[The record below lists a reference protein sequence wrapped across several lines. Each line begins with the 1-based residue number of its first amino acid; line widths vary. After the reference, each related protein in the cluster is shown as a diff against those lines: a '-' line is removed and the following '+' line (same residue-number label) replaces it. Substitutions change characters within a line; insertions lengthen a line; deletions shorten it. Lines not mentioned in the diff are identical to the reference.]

1 MIFLL
6 AGLTLMALA
15 VFALTRI
22 RRRPGEEEEAEGH
35 ALGATAILVVAAVVV
50 LLSAVVTFGDALT
63 VFVEM
68 LPSWLKPW
76 VAGAITGLA
85 IYIASVF
92 ILESCGR
99 VLLWALKDSHKAD
112 ETLVFWVRRHIYGS
126 TATALFV
133 AVFWVVAAGIDSE
146 AGVALM
152 VALFTAVIHLF
163 YPWVMPWFLYYR
175 SQTLDPTKFKD
186 IHHWLDEQAQ
196 QRDIPKFYL
205 RVQAG
210 GMVNALASG
219 GVYRHFVVLGQGL
232 LERLSVEHIKAILAH
247 ELGHVLNRDMTRRI
261 LPVVG
266 LSTILHAL
274 YLKEI
279 AFQQEGPALV
289 IPAVVAGMF
298 VFWYVLPNYF
308 GRRREFDADR
318 RAVELIGDAEGVA
331 QALEA
336 FAEVTETPLDNH
348 GGWTHPPM
356 GKRIE
361 AIRKLGAERTSD
373 EPKS

>member
-1 MIFLL
+1 
-6 AGLTLMALA
+6 
-15 VFALTRI
+15 
-22 RRRPGEEEEAEGH
+22 
-35 ALGATAILVVAAVVV
+35 
-50 LLSAVVTFGDALT
+50 
-63 VFVEM
+63 M
-68 LPSWLKPW
+68 LPSWLRPW
-76 VAGAITGLA
+76 IAGAITGLA
-85 IYIASVF
+85 IYIGSVF

-99 VLLWALKDSHKAD
+99 VFLWALKDSHKAD
-112 ETLVFWVRRHIYGS
+112 ETLVFWVRRHLYGS
-126 TATALFV
+126 TATALFL

-152 VALFTAVIHLF
+152 VALFTAVVHLF

-175 SQTLDPTKFKD
+175 SQRLDPTKFKD
-186 IHHWLDEQAQ
+186 IHHWLDEQAR

-232 LERLSVEHIKAILAH
+232 LDQLSVEHIKAILAH
-247 ELGHVLNRDMTRRI
+247 ELGHVLNRDLTRRI

-279 AFQQEGPALV
+279 AFEQEGPALV

-318 RAVELIGDAEGVA
+318 RAVELIGDAERVA
-331 QALEA
+331 QALET
-336 FAEVTETPLDNH
+336 FAEITKTPMDQT
-348 GGWTHPPM
+348 GWTHPPM

>member
-15 VFALTRI
+15 AFALTRI
-22 RRRPGEEEEAEGH
+22 RRRSGEEEEVEGH
-35 ALGATAILVVAAVVV
+35 ALGATAILIVAAIVV
-50 LLSAVVTFGDALT
+50 LFSGIATFGDALT
-63 VFVEM
+63 VFVEV

-92 ILESCGR
+92 IFEICGR
-99 VLLWALKDSHKAD
+99 VFLWACKESHTAD
-112 ETLVFWVRRHIYGS
+112 ETLALWVRRHIYGS
-126 TATALFV
+126 AATMLFL
-133 AVFWVVAAGIDSE
+133 AVLMVVVTRIGEEAAPW
-146 AGVALM
+146 GVALLAA
-152 VALFTAVIHLF
+152 ALHLY
-163 YPWVMPWFLYYR
+163 YPWVMPWFLYLR
-175 SQTLDPTKFKD
+175 SQRLDPGKFSE
-186 IHHWLDEQAQ
+186 IHQWLDEQA
-196 QRDIPKFYL
+196 RRRAIPKFYL

-219 GVYRHFVVLGQGL
+219 GVYRHFIVLGQGL
-232 LERLSVEHIKAILAH
+232 LERLSVEHVKAILAH
-247 ELGHVLNRDMTRRI
+247 ELGHVLNRDNTRRT
-261 LPVVG
+261 LPVIG
-266 LSTILHAL
+266 LCTILHAL

-279 AFQQEGPALV
+279 AFEQEGPALL
-289 IPAVVAGMF
+289 ITAVAVGMF

-308 GRRREFDADR
+308 GRRREFEADR

-336 FAEVTETPLDNH
+336 LAEVTETPLDNH

-361 AIRKLGAERTSD
+361 KIRKLGAERTSD

>member
-112 ETLVFWVRRHIYGS
+112 ETLVFWVRRHIYGG

-152 VALFTAVIHLF
+152 VALFTAAIHLF

-175 SQTLDPTKFKD
+175 SQRLDPTKFKD

-232 LERLSVEHIKAILAH
+232 LERLSVEHVKAILAH

-361 AIRKLGAERTSD
+361 AIRKMGAERTSD